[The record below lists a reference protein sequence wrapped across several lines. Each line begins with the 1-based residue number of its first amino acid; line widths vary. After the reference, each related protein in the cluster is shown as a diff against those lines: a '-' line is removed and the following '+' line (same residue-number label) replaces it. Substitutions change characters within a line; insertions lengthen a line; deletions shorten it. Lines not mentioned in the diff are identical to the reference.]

1 MCTLTIPIPDEILT
15 AAKMSQDEAIKDMKT
30 AFACQMFKDHRLPLW
45 QSAKICDMDKFEFA
59 GFLTR
64 NKIPV
69 IDYSVGELE
78 QEVAM
83 LEQMHQFI
91 HRG

>member
-15 AAKMSQDEAIKDMKT
+15 AAKMDQDEAALNMKI

-45 QSAKICDMDKFEFA
+45 QSAQLCGMNKFDFA
-59 GFLTR
+59 GVLTR

-69 IDYSVGELE
+69 IDYSVEELD
-78 QEVAM
+78 QEVAE
-83 LEQMHQFI
+83 LAKLLP
-91 HRG
+91 

>member
-1 MCTLTIPIPDEILT
+1 MCTLTIPMPDEILT
-15 AAKMSQDEAIKDMKT
+15 AANMNQDEAVLNMKI

-45 QSAKICDMDKFEFA
+45 QSAKLCGMNKIEFA
-59 GFLTR
+59 GVLTR

-69 IDYSVGELE
+69 IDYSVGDLE

-83 LEQMHQFI
+83 LGQMLT
-91 HRG
+91 

>member
-1 MCTLTIPIPDEILT
+1 MCTLTIPMPDEILA
-15 AAKMSQDEAIKDMKT
+15 AAKMNQDEAALNMKI

-45 QSAKICDMDKFEFA
+45 QSAQACGMNKIEFA
-59 GFLTR
+59 GVLTR

-69 IDYSVGELE
+69 IDYSVEELE

-83 LEQMHQFI
+83 LGQMLP
-91 HRG
+91 

>member
-1 MCTLTIPIPDEILT
+1 
-15 AAKMSQDEAIKDMKT
+15 
-30 AFACQMFKDHRLPLW
+30 MFKDHRPPLW
-45 QSAKICDMDKFEFA
+45 QSAQLCGMNKIEFA
-59 GFLTR
+59 GILTK

-83 LEQMHQFI
+83 LEH
-91 HRG
+91 